1 MSGNKNPGKPGFFYG
16 KPRAIRLF
24 CCGSGFDDHGESVG
38 FQRGAAHQRA
48 VDIRLGEQLCGVL
61 VVHRTAVLDDDFSG
75 NRGIVF
81 GDVIADKFV
90 HGLCLCRVA
99 DLPVPMAQ
107 TGS

>member
-1 MSGNKNPGKPGFFYG
+1 MASLGQSGF
-16 KPRAIRLF
+16 F

-48 VDIRLGEQLCGVL
+48 VDVRLGEQLCGVL

-81 GDVIADKFV
+81 GE
-90 HGLCLCRVA
+90 GVA